1 LYDTFKI
8 KNELSNVPKQINELF
23 PMPFDWYGFKWI
35 PHFKDSNTPLYY
47 KSNYKNLNLRLIGNQ
62 LLVTNSLHKLY
73 RGNNSEPFT
82 YNQVCKAIFLLD
94 SLLPINVYTA
104 KVLKLSVGVVI
115 NVDPQKV
122 FNEWLYYLGKP
133 YSPMKNKNKTYGAKF
148 FLTDYYIKGY
158 DKTYEVRN
166 HNQMQLKG
174 NYFRFEMEGKTKIFN
189 NKTNNVGIYT
199 VNDLLNYDKY
209 KKLGEILLNKYIQIE
224 KEPKL
229 DLSQLTIKQKRL
241 VASIRNYE
249 IKESIRKQH
258 KDTYKKDRKEYNT
271 LIKSLDNS
279 AFQKDIINKL
289 KQQIDYS
296 INN

>member
-1 LYDTFKI
+1 MYDTFKI
-8 KNELSNVPKQINELF
+8 VNELSNVPKQINELF

-47 KSNYKNLNLRLIGNQ
+47 NSNYKNLNLRLIGNQ
-62 LLVTNSLHKLY
+62 LFVTNSLHKLY
-73 RGNNSEPFT
+73 RGNNYEVFT
-82 YNQVCKAIFLLD
+82 YSQVCKAIILLD
-94 SLLPINVYTA
+94 NLLPINVYTA
-104 KVLKLSVGVVI
+104 KILKLSVGVVI
-115 NVDPQKV
+115 NADPQKI

-133 YSPMKNKNKTYGAKF
+133 YFPMKNKNKIYGAKF

-158 DKTYEVRN
+158 DKTYEVKN
-166 HNQMQLKG
+166 HNQIKLEG

-229 DLSQLTIKQKRL
+229 DLTQLTIKQKRL

-249 IKESIRKQH
+249 IKESIRIQH
-258 KDTYKKDRKEYNT
+258 KDTYKKDRKEYNK

-279 AFQKDIINKL
+279 EFQKDIITKL
-289 KQQIDYS
+289 KQQINYS